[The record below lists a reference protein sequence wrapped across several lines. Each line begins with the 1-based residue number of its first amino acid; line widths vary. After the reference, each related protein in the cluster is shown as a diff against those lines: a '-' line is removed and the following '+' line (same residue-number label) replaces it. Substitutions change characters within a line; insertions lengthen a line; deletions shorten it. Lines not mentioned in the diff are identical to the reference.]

1 MAPAQCNLPCANSN
15 MSRSDS
21 TRLQAPIKPGELV
34 VLTPCVVITALG
46 PPDFVAGQQH
56 RDPSTDH
63 QDRDEVL
70 CLTATE
76 DGHGRVISIAFKPA
90 VQSQTTNRKSN
101 YRSGNVDRGLGGL
114 KSAKSLARQKHTL
127 KKICTRTP
135 GKHQAEEAP
144 EHECERDGA
153 LGPCG
158 KLSEQ
163 RPHHHGRSVS
173 HEDRG

>member
-114 KSAKSLARQKHTL
+114 KSAKSFARQKHTL
-127 KKICTRTP
+127 KKICTRTQ
-135 GKHQAEEAP
+135 GTMHVLMIGHA
-144 EHECERDGA
+144 R
-153 LGPCG
+153 
-158 KLSEQ
+158 
-163 RPHHHGRSVS
+163 R
-173 HEDRG
+173 